1 MRIATDANATL
12 VGWLREETERPR
24 GRLRARR
31 RARMEALRCHPDLCD
46 RLEATADGL
55 PGTRTRYVGGM
66 PLLVHPSGVAF
77 GLAAGTS
84 WLALRLPTR
93 VHSAVMRSEWG
104 RRGLEGEWID
114 IDPWLTDI
122 PSGEGLRRLRGW
134 CRAAHAHAA
143 EVAATRAR

>member
-1 MRIATDANATL
+1 VRIATGENAAL
-12 VGWLREETERPR
+12 VGWLREATKQPR

-31 RARMEALRCHPDLCD
+31 QVRSEELRCHPDLCD

-55 PGTRTRYVGGM
+55 PGARTRYVGGM
-66 PLLVHPSGVAF
+66 PLLVHQSGVAF

-84 WLALRLPTR
+84 WLALRLPTH
-93 VHSAVMRSEWG
+93 VHSAVIRSEWG

-134 CRAAHAHAA
+134 CRAAYAHAS
-143 EVAATRAR
+143 EITARRGS